1 MLFLFT
7 STLDFIGCAASL
19 WLALYLLGRG
29 LASRIAIRAV
39 LVLLIAAIF
48 FLGAYTSLYLRV
60 PGAGQAGALL
70 LTIGLALWCDLTDLI
85 FLPQGTRNTRW
96 LIVASYGFALVTT
109 GFLLAAPDVFAGP
122 AGQELWVQSIK
133 LSTPVLVYSVFL
145 PAAGLVILYN
155 VFSAARIRASLQNR
169 YFVTTTLVVF
179 NLVGFGGL
187 LLLFGP
193 SMPRAVEDAL
203 VFASVILL
211 GISVA
216 GHKTLVERRIGL
228 HDFVFSG
235 LAIFGLATV
244 YGWLAWQWSH
254 APILVMVVAV
264 LAVLTHA
271 IYDLVREFLDLSRHR
286 DENEFRSQLHR
297 LDNDGQGEAALQA
310 RLQAGI
316 KLLCQVLHATEGFIA
331 VRQQST
337 FSVAASHHS
346 LKIGSTLPLSVLG
359 GDDICEPAADLAGRI
374 AWLAPAFEAGE
385 QVAVIGLGHSKTRFR
400 YSNDDLDLLAEA
412 ADRVGTIIYLYNI
425 QADSKARPAD
435 TQADIQAREETLRLR
450 SDELMT
456 TLNTK
461 PDPEFVEMVED
472 SLRHLSDFI
481 SLGQFP
487 LAESLG
493 VPGETHIERGKA
505 LQQRLNHAIERLRP
519 DKLRPQAHLPREWY
533 SYVVLHD
540 AYIEQ
545 VPNRDIM
552 ARLYISEGTF
562 NRTRRNALRGV
573 ARFLLEKKENSNV
586 E

>member
-7 STLDFIGCAASL
+7 STLDFIGCAVSL

-29 LASRIAIRAV
+29 LASRIAVRAV
-39 LVLLIAAIF
+39 LVLLTTAVF
-48 FLGAYTSLYLRV
+48 FLGAYGSLYLRV
-60 PGAGQAGALL
+60 PGAGQSGALL
-70 LTIGLALWCDLTDLI
+70 LTVGLALWCDLTDLI
-85 FLPQGTRNTRW
+85 LLPQGTRKIRR
-96 LIVASYGFALVTT
+96 LIVASYGFALVTI
-109 GFLLAAPDVFAGP
+109 GFLLAVPDLFEGP
-122 AGQELWVQSIK
+122 LGQELWVQRIQ
-133 LSTPVLVYSVFL
+133 LTPAVLVYSVFL
-145 PAAGLVILYN
+145 LVAGLVILYN
-155 VFSAARIRASLQNR
+155 VFSAARVRANLQNR
-169 YFVTTTLVVF
+169 YFVATTLVVF

-187 LLLFGP
+187 VLLFGP
-193 SMPRAVEDAL
+193 RMPRVVEDAL

-216 GHKTLVERRIGL
+216 EHKTLVERRIGL
-228 HDFVFSG
+228 QDFVVSA
-235 LAIFGLATV
+235 LAIFGLAALYV
-244 YGWLAWQWSH
+244 WLAWQWSH
-254 APILVMVVAV
+254 SPILVAVVAM
-264 LAVLTHA
+264 LAILTHA
-271 IYDLVREFLDLSRHR
+271 GYDLVREFLDLLRHR
-286 DENEFRSQLHR
+286 NENEFRAQLHR
-297 LDNDGQGEAALQA
+297 LENNGQGEAALQG

-316 KLLCQVLHATEGFIA
+316 KLLCQVLHASEGFIA
-331 VRQQST
+331 VRQETT

-346 LKIGSTLPLSVLG
+346 LRIGSTLPLSVLS

-385 QVAVIGLGHSKTRFR
+385 RVAVIGLGHSKTRFR

-425 QADSKARPAD
+425 QSGGKERP
-435 TQADIQAREETLRLR
+435 AREEILRLQ
-450 SDELMT
+450 SDELMS

-481 SLGQFP
+481 TLGQFP
-487 LAESLG
+487 LGEYLG
-493 VPGETHIERGKA
+493 LPGETHIERGKA
-505 LQQRLNHAIERLRP
+505 LQRQLIHAIDRLRP
-519 DKLRPQAHLPREWY
+519 DKLRPAAQLSREWY

-573 ARFLLEKKENSNV
+573 ARFLLEKKEDAP
-586 E
+586 